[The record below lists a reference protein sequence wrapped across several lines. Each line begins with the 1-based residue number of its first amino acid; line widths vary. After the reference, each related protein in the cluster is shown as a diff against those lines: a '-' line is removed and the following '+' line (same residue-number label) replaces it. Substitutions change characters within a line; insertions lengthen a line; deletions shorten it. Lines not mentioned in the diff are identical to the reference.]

1 MKLMKTYALIVAGGS
16 GQRFGGEIPKQYQLV
31 AGKPVMS
38 WTISRFEAATTI
50 DEIVIVV
57 AEDYLLYVNNQVV
70 NPYDFKKVV
79 KIVPG
84 GETRMESVMKGL
96 ESLPI
101 STSFVAVHDAVRPL
115 VKSSDID
122 LVVLEARNNRAAIL
136 GRPISDTVKRAKDGM
151 IMATVDR
158 KNLFLAET
166 PQVFQY
172 DLLKEAYLKGK
183 EKGIE
188 ATDDASLVESLGFM
202 VKLIPSSAPNPKL
215 TTKDD
220 LEYIT
225 MKLEGEA
232 GVRF

>member
-1 MKLMKTYALIVAGGS
+1 MKTYALIVAGGS
-16 GQRFGGEIPKQYQLV
+16 GRRFGGEIPKQYQMI

-50 DEIVIVV
+50 DEIVIVA
-57 AEDYLLYVNNQVV
+57 AEEYLLYVNNQVV
-70 NPYDFKKVV
+70 NPYDFKKVF

-101 STSFVAVHDAVRPL
+101 SAGFVAVHDAVRPL

-122 LVVLEARNNRAAIL
+122 LAVLEARNDRAAIL
-136 GRPISDTVKRAKDGM
+136 GRPVSETIKRAKDSM

-158 KNLFLAET
+158 ENLFLAET

-172 DLLKEAYLKGK
+172 DLLKEAYMKGI

-202 VKLIPSSAPNPKL
+202 VKLIPSNSPNPKL
-215 TTKDD
+215 TTQDD

-232 GVRF
+232 GV

>member
-1 MKLMKTYALIVAGGS
+1 MKTYALIVAGGS
-16 GQRFGGEIPKQYQLV
+16 GRRFGGEIPKQYQLV

-38 WTISRFEAATTI
+38 WTISRFEGASTI
-50 DEIVIVV
+50 DKIVIVV
-57 AEDYLLYVNNQVV
+57 AEEYLLYVNNQIV
-70 NPYDFKKVV
+70 NPYDFKKVF

-101 STSFVAVHDAVRPL
+101 SAGFVAVHDAVRPL

-122 LVVLEARNNRAAIL
+122 LAVLEARNNRAAIL
-136 GRPISDTVKRAKDGM
+136 GRSISETIKRAKDGM

-158 KNLFLAET
+158 DNLYLAET

-188 ATDDASLVESLGFM
+188 PTDDASLVESLGFM

-215 TTKDD
+215 TTQDD

-225 MKLEGEA
+225 MILEGEA
-232 GVRF
+232 GVRL